1 MRYRDTAGDGWADA
15 VDFLTMHDDARKKV
29 VQVLGEIEAANS

>member
-1 MRYRDTAGDGWADA
+1 MRYRDTAGDGWAD
-15 VDFLTMHDDARKKV
+15 VIDFLTMHDDARKRV